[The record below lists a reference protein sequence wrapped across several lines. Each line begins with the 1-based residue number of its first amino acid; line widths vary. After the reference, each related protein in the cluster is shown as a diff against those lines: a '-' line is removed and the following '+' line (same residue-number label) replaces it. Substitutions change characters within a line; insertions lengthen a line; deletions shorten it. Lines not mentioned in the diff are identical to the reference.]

1 MSKLQRTA
9 KETEKRHSQMIKKIE
24 SRQNQ
29 KLKDLQKLSN
39 PKFSKEQGLFKIE
52 GFHALEMAKKS
63 GHLLSVFTT
72 KEIKDLEVPQYLVPK
87 DVMETISS
95 AKSPQGVISVCS
107 YLEPKSVKSDKVL
120 FLDNVQDPGN
130 LGTLL
135 RTALA
140 FGYNDVILNG
150 GCSQYNEKVL
160 QSTQGAI
167 FELNILN
174 NFDAKQFKNYEII
187 ATEIKGSVDL
197 STVGNL
203 GKHILVL
210 GNEAHG
216 VSKEILKIANKR
228 VRIDIKNIE
237 SLNVAVAGAI
247 AMYELSKK

>member
-1 MSKLQRTA
+1 
-9 KETEKRHSQMIKKIE
+9 MIYKID

-29 KLKDLQKLSN
+29 KIKDLVKLSN
-39 PKFSKEQGLFKIE
+39 PKFSKEAKLFKIE
-52 GFHALEMAKKS
+52 GFHALEMARES
-63 GHLLSVFTT
+63 GILKSVFSTE
-72 KEIKDLEVPQYLVPK
+72 EIKGLEVPNYV
-87 DVMETISS
+87 VSSSIMESISS
-95 AKSPQGVISVCS
+95 AKSPQGLMCVCEYIKEKEISS
-107 YLEPKSVKSDKVL
+107 NKVL
-120 FLDNVQDPGN
+120 MLDNVSDPGN

-140 FGYNDVILNG
+140 FGYNDVILLG

-167 FELNILN
+167 FKLNIVTK
-174 NFDAKQFKNYEII
+174 FDEKLLDDYQIF

-197 STVGNL
+197 STL
-203 GKHILVL
+203 DKKSKHILVL

-216 VSKEILKIANKR
+216 VSEKILKIASKR

-247 AMYELSKK
+247 AMYELSK

>member
-1 MSKLQRTA
+1 
-9 KETEKRHSQMIKKIE
+9 MIYKID

-29 KLKDLQKLSN
+29 KIKDLVKLSH
-39 PKFSKEQGLFKIE
+39 PKFSKEMRLFKIE
-52 GFHALEMAKKS
+52 GFHALEMAKDS
-63 GHLLSVFTT
+63 GVLQSVFVTE
-72 KEIKDLEVPQYLVPK
+72 EINNLNVPQYLVSK
-87 DVMETISS
+87 DIMESSSS
-95 AKSPQGVISVCS
+95 AKSPQGLICVCKYIEEKPISS
-107 YLEPKSVKSDKVL
+107 EKIL
-120 FLDNVQDPGN
+120 FLDNISDPGN

-140 FGYNDVILNG
+140 FGYNDIILNG

-167 FELNILN
+167 FSLNIIN
-174 NFDAKQFKNYEII
+174 NFDIKKIKGYEII

-197 STVGNL
+197 STITNI

-216 VSKEILKIANKR
+216 VSKDILEVSDKR

-247 AMYELSKK
+247 AMYELSK